1 MEVVFSKLKVY
12 PRATLIR
19 IIYVIFF
26 GVGAAG
32 LSFSYTREL
41 FTSLMPFSLLLS
53 MGLMF
58 WMHDNW
64 KTKHIIIFLIIAL
77 MGFFVEVAGVLTGV
91 VFGEYSYG
99 SALGFKIMGTP
110 PLIGL
115 NWLMLIYA
123 VYLMMNRLHLHII
136 LKIFLGAALMVVYDI
151 IMEPVAINLDMWS
164 WGGGDI
170 PIQNYI
176 AWFVIS
182 VVMLSIFYIAKLKYR
197 NKVAPTLFFVQ
208 MAFFLILNL
217 SIVF

>member
-1 MEVVFSKLKVY
+1 MKAVLRGFHNY
-12 PRATLIR
+12 PRATWIKILF
-19 IIYVIFF
+19 VIFF
-26 GVGAAG
+26 AVGAAG
-32 LSFSYTREL
+32 LSYQYTRDL
-41 FTSLMPFSLLLS
+41 FIWLMPFSLLLS

-58 WMHDNW
+58 WMHDKW
-64 KTKHIIIFLIIAL
+64 KTKHIIIFLIITL
-77 MGFFVEVAGVLTGV
+77 MGFFVEVAGVLTGI

-99 SALGFKIMGTP
+99 GALGFKIMGTP

-123 VYLMMNRLHLHII
+123 VYLIMNKLQIHVI
-136 LKIFLGAALMVVYDI
+136 LKVSLGAALMVVYDI

-164 WGGGDI
+164 WGGITI

-217 SIVF
+217 TIVQ

>member
-1 MEVVFSKLKVY
+1 MEAVLKGLPNY
-12 PRATLIR
+12 SRAKWIR
-19 IIYVIFF
+19 ILFVIFF
-26 GVGAAG
+26 SLGAAG
-32 LSFSYTREL
+32 LSYQYTRDL
-41 FTSLMPFSLLLS
+41 FIWLMPFSLLLS

-58 WMHDNW
+58 WMHDKW

-123 VYLMMNRLHLHII
+123 VYLIMNKLQLHVI
-136 LKIFLGAALMVVYDI
+136 LKILLGSSLMVVYDI

-164 WGGGDI
+164 WGGIDI

-182 VVMLSIFYIAKLKYR
+182 AVMLSIFYITKLKYR
-197 NKVAPTLFFVQ
+197 NKVAPSLFFVQ

-217 SIVF
+217 SIVL

>member
-1 MEVVFSKLKVY
+1 MEAVLKGLPNY
-12 PRATLIR
+12 SRAKWIR
-19 IIYVIFF
+19 ILFVIFF
-26 GVGAAG
+26 SVGAAG
-32 LSFSYTREL
+32 LSYQYTRDL
-41 FTSLMPFSLLLS
+41 FIWLMPFSLLLS

-58 WMHDNW
+58 LMHDNW
-64 KTKHIIIFLIIAL
+64 KTNQIIIFFIIAL
-77 MGFFVEVAGVLTGV
+77 MGFFLEVAGVLTGV

-123 VYLMMNRLHLHII
+123 VYLMMNRLHLHVI

-182 VVMLSIFYIAKLKYR
+182 AVMLSIFYFARVNYH
-197 NKVAPTLFFVQ
+197 NKVASWLFFIQ
-208 MAFFLILNL
+208 MAFFLVLNFT
-217 SIVF
+217 VVH

>member
-1 MEVVFSKLKVY
+1 
-12 PRATLIR
+12 
-19 IIYVIFF
+19 
-26 GVGAAG
+26 
-32 LSFSYTREL
+32 
-41 FTSLMPFSLLLS
+41 
-53 MGLMF
+53 
-58 WMHDNW
+58 
-64 KTKHIIIFLIIAL
+64 

-123 VYLMMNRLHLHII
+123 VYLIMNKVQINTI
-136 LKIFLGAALMVVYDI
+136 LKILLGSTLMVVYDI

-164 WGGGDI
+164 WGGITI

-182 VVMLSIFYIAKLKYR
+182 AVMLSIFYITKLKYR
-197 NKVAPTLFFVQ
+197 NKVAPSLFFVQ

-217 SIVF
+217 SIVL

>member
-1 MEVVFSKLKVY
+1 MEAVLRGFKEYS
-12 PRATLIR
+12 RATWIKILF
-19 IIYVIFF
+19 VIFF

-32 LSFSYTREL
+32 LSYTYTRDL
-41 FTSLMPFSLLLS
+41 FVWLMPFSLLLS

-58 WMHDNW
+58 LMHDKW
-64 KTKHIIIFLIIAL
+64 KTSQIIIFLIIML

-123 VYLMMNRLHLHII
+123 VYLIMNKLQIHVI
-136 LKIFLGAALMVVYDI
+136 LKILLGAALMVFYDI

-164 WGGGDI
+164 WGGVNI

-182 VVMLSIFYIAKLKYR
+182 AVMLSIFYSAKLNYR
-197 NKVAPTLFFVQ
+197 NKVATTLFFVQ

-217 SIVF
+217 AIVF

>member
-1 MEVVFSKLKVY
+1 MEAVFNKLKVY

-26 GVGAAG
+26 GVGATG
-32 LSFSYTREL
+32 LSFTYTREL

-58 WMHDNW
+58 WMHDSW
-64 KTKHIIIFLIIAL
+64 KSKHIIIFMLIAL

-99 SALGFKIMGTP
+99 SALGFKILGTP

-123 VYLMMNRLHLHII
+123 VYLMMNRLRLHVI
-136 LKIFLGAALMVVYDI
+136 LKIFLGATLMVVYDI

-182 VVMLSIFYIAKLKYR
+182 VIMLSIFYMARMKYV
-197 NKVAPTLFFVQ
+197 NKVASALFFIQ

-217 SIVF
+217 TVVL